1 MADSLRGLKVARF
14 LKLTRLIRFNRML
27 NKWQAMSAKKWQLNA
42 TRLLKLILMLLLSA
56 HFMGCIWM
64 FTAVE
69 HGIKHARTRAVNKKK
84 HELRAFQK
92 GYSGENQG
100 IALVCVCW
108 PSLTIVVYSTDCGV
122 WISEMD
128 DALSER
134 TGKGGEVA
142 YGCSCRPARAGYEN
156 CKPVNWLAKY
166 DMNQFLFG
174 SWGDKYVTSAY
185 FTIVGLSTVGFGDI
199 TPANTTERI
208 LSIVFVLLGALL
220 FAIVIGSVSE
230 IAQQVHLNLICH
242 PFFALIV
249 CATLFRVLF
258 LCIEHKV
265 GSV

>member
-1 MADSLRGLKVARF
+1 
-14 LKLTRLIRFNRML
+14 
-27 NKWQAMSAKKWQLNA
+27 
-42 TRLLKLILMLLLSA
+42 
-56 HFMGCIWM
+56 
-64 FTAVE
+64 
-69 HGIKHARTRAVNKKK
+69 
-84 HELRAFQK
+84 
-92 GYSGENQG
+92 
-100 IALVCVCW
+100 
-108 PSLTIVVYSTDCGV
+108 
-122 WISEMD
+122 
-128 DALSER
+128 
-134 TGKGGEVA
+134 
-142 YGCSCRPARAGYEN
+142 
-156 CKPVNWLAKY
+156 VNWLAKY

-242 PFFALIV
+242 PFLALIV